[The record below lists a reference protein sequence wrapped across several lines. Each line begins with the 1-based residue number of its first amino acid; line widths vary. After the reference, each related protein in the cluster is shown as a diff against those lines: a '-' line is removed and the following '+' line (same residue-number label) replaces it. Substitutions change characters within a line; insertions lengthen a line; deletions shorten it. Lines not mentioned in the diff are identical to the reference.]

1 MSWAC
6 DCVCVCVRVC
16 VCVCVCVLYV
26 CVCTCVASGVCCVV
40 LYCLQLDSSS
50 DEFGTPSD
58 LGTLKCVDDT
68 KWYIVKGEY

>member
-1 MSWAC
+1 MSGAC
-6 DCVCVCVRVC
+6 DCVCAWVRVYAC
-16 VCVCVCVLYV
+16 VCVYCM

-50 DEFGTPSD
+50 DEFDTPSD

-68 KWYIVKGEY
+68 KLYIVKGEC